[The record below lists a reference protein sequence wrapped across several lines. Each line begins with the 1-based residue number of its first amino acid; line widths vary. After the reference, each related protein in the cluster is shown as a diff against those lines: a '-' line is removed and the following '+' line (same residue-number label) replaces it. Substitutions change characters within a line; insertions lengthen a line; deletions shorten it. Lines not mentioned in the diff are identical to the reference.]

1 MKTIKQLFRKGSDY
15 KLGIVLSG
23 GGARG
28 FAHAGI
34 LKALNEKG
42 IYPEIVSGVSAG
54 AIVGALYADGH
65 SPDEILEIFS
75 RNDSFFKYVK
85 FTVPRK
91 SLFKAEGLRRNLSD
105 HLEGKS
111 FDDLEKPLYVAATN
125 ISSGKITYFQEGSV
139 LDAVLASAAIPV
151 LFDPVKIDG
160 DLYVDGGVLDNFPL
174 KPLEKQCKKVIGV
187 SLNPIRPE
195 GEFTNLLSIAERTF
209 RLSVSSNLDLKI
221 RRCSMVF
228 EPQELGEF
236 GLLDAAKGKE
246 MFEIGYRT
254 TLDKLATDSKF

>member
-1 MKTIKQLFRKGSDY
+1 MKSSKNWFGKRSDY

-65 SPDEILEIFS
+65 TPEEILEIFS

-91 SLFKAEGLRRNLSD
+91 SLFKAEGLRQNLSA

-111 FDDLEKPLYVAATN
+111 FDDLQKPLYVAATN
-125 ISSGKITYFQEGSV
+125 INTGKITYFQKGSV

-151 LFDPVKIDG
+151 LFDPVEIDG

-174 KPLEKQCKKVIGV
+174 KPLQKQCKEVIGV

-195 GEFTNLLSIAERTF
+195 GEFANLLSIAERTF
-209 RLSVSSNLDLKI
+209 RLSVSSNLELKI
-221 RRCSMVF
+221 RRCSLVF
-228 EPQELGEF
+228 EPPELGEF
-236 GLLDAAKGKE
+236 GLLDAARGKE
-246 MFEIGYRT
+246 MFEIGYQT
-254 TLDKLATDSKF
+254 TLDKLSRDS